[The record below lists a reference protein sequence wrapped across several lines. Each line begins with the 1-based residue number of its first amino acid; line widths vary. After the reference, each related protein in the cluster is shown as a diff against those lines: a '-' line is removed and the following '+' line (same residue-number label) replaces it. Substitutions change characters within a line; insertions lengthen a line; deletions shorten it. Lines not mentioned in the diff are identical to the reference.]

1 MAATERVPVLM
12 TPEEKTRI
20 VNKARRAGMKTSQ
33 FMRIAAEQYQP
44 SEDEEALAAMIEQM
58 NRLTD
63 SASRAIDEALDF
75 VEQSNRRIEAMEQ
88 AAGRR

>member
-33 FMRIAAEQYQP
+33 FMRVAAEQYQP
-44 SEDEEALAAMIEQM
+44 SEDEAALAAMIEQM

-63 SASRAIDEALDF
+63 SASRAIDKALDF

>member
-63 SASRAIDEALDF
+63 SASKAIDRALDF
-75 VEQSNRRIEAMEQ
+75 VERSNRRIEAMEQ